1 LNIFREFWIAKMD
14 RTNRIVIE
22 REPEPG
28 SFEESERLS
37 VDENPDR
44 FEWFE

>member
-1 LNIFREFWIAKMD
+1 MNITWEFWIAKMD
-14 RTNRIVIE
+14 QTNRIAIE
-22 REPEPG
+22 REPESG

-37 VDENPDR
+37 VDDSPDR